1 MPPKTPPPTAHT
13 AAPGGPATLLP
24 TAIPCCAPPT
34 ILCAWAHSGNA
45 SAPARMPAI
54 KVLLCIRPPDFLCER
69 SASQSRAAQERLE
82 RGHCVFIEGLVPG
95 STKSVPGSCSVHEPK
110 CSAANRCLA
119 VCPKAQQ
126 SPGRQQT
133 AAANLDFAEF
143 TLGLA
148 EGKTRAPDPAT
159 RFASALTACGRLLLR
174 LTVAPS

>member
-34 ILCAWAHSGNA
+34 IPCAWAHSGNA

-54 KVLLCIRPPDFLCER
+54 KVLLYIRPPDFLCER

-95 STKSVPGSCSVHEPK
+95 STKSVPGPCSVHEPK
-110 CSAANRCLA
+110 CSARTDVLRSGPKRSKTRD
-119 VCPKAQQ
+119 VGDLRRRTWISRSSPLGLPKAR
-126 SPGRQQT
+126 PER
-133 AAANLDFAEF
+133 
-143 TLGLA
+143 
-148 EGKTRAPDPAT
+148 PI
-159 RFASALTACGRLLLR
+159 RLLASR
-174 LTVAPS
+174 AH